1 MSLEKKTL
9 TKNLLSFFKRVEI
22 FAPWMNEFEML
33 MPKYDHFL
41 SIKVLLVNLQN
52 RLIHKYLS
60 SFHYQKQDFV
70 GTI

>member
-41 SIKVLLVNLQN
+41 SIKVLLGNLQN
-52 RLIHKYLS
+52 RLIHK
-60 SFHYQKQDFV
+60 
-70 GTI
+70 